1 MKGRRIKGFVVAGLK
16 AFSREKSGVFWIIG
30 WPILLLLLTA
40 FVFTAPSQSTLTLKV
55 GVVNHDESNTP
66 FNGSTLIHIMDS
78 VVVNGTKMFKVK
90 LYSNETSLVNDLKKN
105 RIDVGIV
112 IPDGFGRKVLTGQA
126 SLKVMVS
133 GGSTYE
139 LQVNKAVIMSFIN
152 RLATE
157 IALNKINVSL
167 RYFKLYALANTTIT
181 LPWGNESL
189 YTFVRDFMYGI
200 ATPINTTV
208 ETVAPKALVNRA
220 FLIGWYAFG
229 AIGMVMLYGGFIF
242 GALTVTEEL
251 PGDRLRRILST
262 PVTETEFLVGKTISY
277 LIILFLS
284 AIVTIAVA
292 IGIGARF
299 TWSPSNPADW
309 LVILHLVLI
318 ALMTIGIGFMLSLAA
333 KTAKTASSLGTILG
347 LLLAFITGIWFPK
360 TWLPAPLKAFANA
373 FPVTWSLDAVR
384 DVILKGASAGDI
396 AFVTVKCIIA
406 TIVIFAVG
414 VISYK
419 KVLRKYV
426 EL

>member
-1 MKGRRIKGFVVAGLK
+1 MRGRRIKSFVTAGLK
-16 AFSREKSGVFWIIG
+16 SFFREKSGVFWILA
-30 WPILLLLLTA
+30 WPVILLLLTA
-40 FVFTAPSQSTLTLKV
+40 FVFTAPSQSGLTLKV
-55 GVVNHDESNTP
+55 GVVNYDESNTP
-66 FNGSTLIHIMDS
+66 FNGSSLIHVMDS
-78 VVVNGTKMFKVK
+78 IVVNGTKMFNVR
-90 LYSNETSLVNDLKKN
+90 LYSNETSLINDLKKN
-105 RIDVGIV
+105 KIDVGIV
-112 IPDGFGRKVLTGQA
+112 IPEGFGKSVLLGQA
-126 SLKVMVS
+126 RLKVMVS

-152 RLATE
+152 KLATE

-167 RYFKLYALANTTIT
+167 RYFKLYYPSNATIT

-189 YTFVRDFMYGI
+189 YSFVKEFMYGL
-200 ATPINTTV
+200 AAPINTTV

-220 FLIGWYAFG
+220 FLLGWYAFG

-284 AIVTIAVA
+284 ALVTIAVA
-292 IGIGARF
+292 LGLGARF
-299 TWSPSNPADW
+299 TWSLSNPADW
-309 LVILHLVLI
+309 LVMLHLLLI
-318 ALMTIGIGFMLSLAA
+318 ALMTIGIGFILSLATKSA
-333 KTAKTASSLGTILG
+333 KAASSLGTILG
-347 LLLAFITGIWFPK
+347 LMLSFIAGIWFPK
-360 TWLPAPLKAFANA
+360 TWLPAPLKALANS

-384 DVILKGASAGDI
+384 DVVLKGAGVGDI

-406 TIVIFAVG
+406 TIAILFIG
-414 VISYK
+414 VLSYK
-419 KVLRKYV
+419 KVLRRYI